1 MFISCQIIGWFQWQN
16 IVVGQVLLVL
26 FVFGCK
32 DFDLNFPVAP
42 FTLTLLFFTLYGL
55 SITVAP
61 EASHIICAMG
71 VQRAMDFLIFF
82 DYGHLAVFQV
92 VPYFWIV
99 VVDATK

>member
-1 MFISCQIIGWFQWQN
+1 MVISCQIIGWFQWQN

-26 FVFGCK
+26 SVFGCK
-32 DFDLNFPVAP
+32 NFDLNFPVAP

-61 EASHIICAMG
+61 EAPHIICAMG
-71 VQRAMDFLIFF
+71 DFLVLF

-99 VVDATK
+99 VDATK